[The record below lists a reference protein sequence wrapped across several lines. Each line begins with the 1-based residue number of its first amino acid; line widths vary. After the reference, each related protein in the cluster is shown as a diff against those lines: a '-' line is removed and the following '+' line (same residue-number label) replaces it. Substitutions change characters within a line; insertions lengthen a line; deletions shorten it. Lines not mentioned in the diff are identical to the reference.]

1 MCIGVVRVMLSNA
14 EESQH
19 WSQLKHRVRTDVSL
33 PVFPVFPVFLSFFL
47 SFLLFL
53 SLFLSFF
60 LSFILSFFLS
70 FMFFSTLFVP
80 ASHTVDGQHPA
91 LTHLTHTHTHI
102 YIYICNNIFYLQY
115 TYNETKATQ
124 ALQNTIFFYS
134 SQLASRILW
143 KAHPPNETPMA
154 G

>member
-1 MCIGVVRVMLSNA
+1 MMLSNA

-33 PVFPVFPVFLSFFL
+33 PFFLPVFPVFLSFFV
-47 SFLLFL
+47 SSCL

-60 LSFILSFFLS
+60 LSF
-70 FMFFSTLFVP
+70 MVFSTLFVP

-91 LTHLTHTHTHI
+91 LTHLTHTHI
-102 YIYICNNIFYLQY
+102 YIYICNNYKKYIFYLQY
-115 TYNETKATQ
+115 TYNETKAAQ

-143 KAHPPNETPMA
+143 KTHPPNETPMA